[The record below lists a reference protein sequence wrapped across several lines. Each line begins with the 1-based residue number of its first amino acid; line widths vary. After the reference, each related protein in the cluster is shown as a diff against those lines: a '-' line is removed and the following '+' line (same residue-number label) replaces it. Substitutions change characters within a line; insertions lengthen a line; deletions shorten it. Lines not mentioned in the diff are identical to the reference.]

1 MEIKE
6 KGLQMFHV
14 ARVSG
19 VRLWFLWSQHGIS
32 LVVIQNGI
40 TLYIFCPFLG
50 ISFDFY
56 FKILLQLSASWHS
69 WRAGV
74 TCYLDTMPWRNTCYA
89 SPHGMH
95 SLPCEIVT
103 DTKVKV
109 QIPRS
114 KIQIP
119 RWETPLYKKWKI
131 QIKNRNTKYKY
142 LKHKYK
148 YWKLK

>member
-6 KGLQMFHV
+6 KGLQMFLV

-32 LVVIQNGI
+32 LVVIQNGR
-40 TLYIFCPFLG
+40 TFDIFCPFLG
-50 ISFDFY
+50 ISVNFY

-95 SLPCEIVT
+95 SLLCEIVT

-119 RWETPLYKKWKI
+119 RWETPFYK
-131 QIKNRNTKYKY
+131 NEKYK
-142 LKHKYK
+142 
-148 YWKLK
+148 